1 MKENLPYLSKNRH
14 KNILSSTVTSKT
26 KNVPL
31 DDQILAL
38 ISFSRYICMKK
49 KPAIIIYCTNVVYE
63 P

>member
-1 MKENLPYLSKNRH
+1 M
-14 KNILSSTVTSKT
+14 SKT